1 MNGNTS
7 AATTPTDTVLR
18 ALARKAVG
26 MGGADIERIV
36 REARQK
42 ARRERRGLHWSDMD
56 GLLSASIPTRPRSL
70 RWRMALHEA
79 GHVVARVALGLGTI
93 RSIIIDGPAGG
104 MVMSE
109 APAEVAETEA
119 FLSSQLVAMLA
130 GRAAE
135 EVLLGSCV
143 AGSGGGADS
152 DLARATDLAL
162 QMEVSFGFGM
172 HTPLLYRNAA
182 TLGSV
187 LVARPEIANRVS
199 DRLDAAYATASQL
212 IRSHEPSVRKVAK
225 AALEHAVLD
234 GKELESLLDSLRAN
248 LSRSTDDLH
257 SSPDA
262 EIVIDG

>member
-1 MNGNTS
+1 MNIYTGEAS
-7 AATTPTDTVLR
+7 ATDAVLR

-26 MGGADIERIV
+26 MSGADIERIV

-42 ARRERRGLHWSDMD
+42 ARRERRGLHWSDVD
-56 GLLSASIPTRPRSL
+56 GLLSASLPTRPESL

-93 RSIIIDGPAGG
+93 RSVSIDGPTGG

-143 AGSGGGADS
+143 AGSGGGPDS

-162 QMEVSFGFGM
+162 QMEVSFGFGA
-172 HTPLLYRNAA
+172 HTPLLHRNAA
-182 TLGSV
+182 TLGPM
-187 LVARPEIANRVS
+187 LIARPEIASHVS
-199 DRLDAAYATASQL
+199 ERLDSAYAAARQL

-225 AALEHAVLD
+225 AVIEHAVLE
-234 GKELESLLDSLRAN
+234 GLELETMLDSLRED
-248 LSRSTDDLH
+248 LGRS
-257 SSPDA
+257 SA
-262 EIVIDG
+262 GIDEEPRRRKRE